1 MFKENPDTKC
11 NEDSDYLRAKLYP
24 VKLLTF
30 EKKLKENL
38 SNEGNHEQKKADIN
52 VLERGYSIPTK

>member
-1 MFKENPDTKC
+1 MFKEKPDTKC
-11 NEDSDYLRAKLYP
+11 NEDSGYLRAKLYP

-30 EKKLKENL
+30 EKKLKEKL
-38 SNEGNHEQKKADIN
+38 SNKGNHEQQKADTN